1 MGNNRKAASFF
12 MREAFLCFNN
22 ACLVFFI
29 MSALTVEIDMVSL
42 LILPHFQQ
50 NVLYSLPPM
59 GSCEINQYRSTT
71 ECCHYIRLESI
82 LIYIVYN
89 SDQQRPRLYVFK
101 IIKDYM
107 TTASL

>member
-22 ACLVFFI
+22 ACLVFI

-71 ECCHYIRLESI
+71 ECCHIQLESI
-82 LIYIVYN
+82 LIYIIYN